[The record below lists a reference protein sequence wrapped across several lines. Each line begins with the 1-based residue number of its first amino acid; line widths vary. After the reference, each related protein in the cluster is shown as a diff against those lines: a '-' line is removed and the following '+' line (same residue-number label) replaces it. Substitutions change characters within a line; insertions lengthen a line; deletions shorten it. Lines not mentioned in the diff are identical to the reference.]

1 MGWFWRPNNLGFPG
15 NSVVKNLPANAGD
28 RDSWIGKI
36 PWRRKWQPTLYSCL
50 GNPMNRGLVGC
61 SPWSLKESDKTEQLS
76 AHNEWELVA
85 WELNPVIRGLAF
97 FSLTLKPRCL
107 GGKRSWKLVTNGQWF
122 NQPWLYSEASIQ
134 IKKNKKTK
142 KPLKHKVWRAW
153 GLVNMWRLG
162 RVTLLVTARNPQALP
177 LPCPVHLLQPW
188 LFLSCILK

>member
-61 SPWSLKESDKTEQLS
+61 SPWGLKESDKTEQLS

-134 IKKNKKTK
+134 IKTNKQKKKNPKTQ
-142 KPLKHKVWRAW
+142 
-153 GLVNMWRLG
+153 GLESLG
-162 RVTLLVTARNPQALP
+162 VGEYVETGESDAPGDSKESPSPSPT
-177 LPCPVHLLQPW
+177 LPCASFTW